1 MKKIL
6 DHAALVAIREAAR
19 RRGQTVVFTNGC
31 FDVLHAGHV
40 RLFRFAKR
48 QGDLLIVAVN
58 SDASVRAN
66 KGPDRPVFPL
76 KERLEVL
83 AAVADIDYLTSFASK
98 TPVRLIKRL
107 RPDVLLKG
115 ADWAEDEVVGRAEVE
130 AAGGKVV
137 RFPYAKGFSSTAMI
151 RAGSLVR

>member
-1 MKKIL
+1 M
-6 DHAALVAIREAAR
+6 
-19 RRGQTVVFTNGC
+19 
-31 FDVLHAGHV
+31 
-40 RLFRFAKR
+40 
-48 QGDLLIVAVN
+48 AVN